1 MKTTHPYLD
10 LRAYFKEDRIYA
22 HHYYFIDENKKKNTE
37 RLKFSQSLKRARR
50 VSTLCQRLG

>member
-22 HHYYFIDENKKKNTE
+22 HHYYFIDENKKKKYRE
-37 RLKFSQSLKRARR
+37 VKIFPKS
-50 VSTLCQRLG
+50 